1 MYRPSTRD
9 SWKEILASAV
19 AILDDLERRG
29 FPPPDIVMGGGTVLM
44 FRFEHRLSRDIDFF
58 LASSRSRVG
67 DFADF
72 DRPVA
77 VVVAAVLWACG
88 QRFFFGVVHMST
100 ATWDLRHCDVA

>member
-1 MYRPSTRD
+1 MFVEAAFPSVVGLGEEGQRT
-9 SWKEILASAV
+9 
-19 AILDDLERRG
+19 ERAG
-29 FPPPDIVMGGGTVLM
+29 
-44 FRFEHRLSRDIDFF
+44 DFGVSDELF
-58 LASSRSRVG
+58 SASSRSRVG

-77 VVVAAVLWACG
+77 VVVVAVLWACG